1 MELTI
6 KIEDPEFE
14 KSIVSGVNQIK
25 DDQLVEIVCKCV
37 EAYLSDPKNIKELLV
52 YRRGYNDYY
61 MNPTP
66 WLENLFGK
74 YEGKAVDDMRDEI
87 VKYMKENYQDL
98 VFKALLAALSKQLLS
113 TDFKMEMDKQMI
125 SIADSIKGSNS

>member
-25 DDQLVEIVCKCV
+25 NDQLIEIVCKCV
-37 EAYLSDPKNIKELLV
+37 EAYLSDPRNMKELLI
-52 YRRGYNDYY
+52 YRRGYSDY
-61 MNPTP
+61 MTPTP

-74 YEGKAVDDMRDEI
+74 YEGKAVDDMRDEVI
-87 VKYMKENYQDL
+87 KYMKENYQDL
-98 VFKALLAALSKQLLS
+98 VFKALVAALSKQLLS
-113 TDFKMEMDKQMI
+113 TDFKMEMNNQMI
-125 SIADSIKGSNS
+125 SIAESIKRSNN